1 MPLAPPSTTT
11 ARRPGSSL
19 PGRRRLSL
27 RSRRRRE
34 LWLFALP
41 GILFFGLC
49 FIYPLAYGVY
59 LSTSDFTAG
68 SFITGVAPFVGF
80 DNFTAA
86 LGSSLFTRAL
96 VNTVVITFVAVG
108 AELVIGL
115 ALALLFTR
123 RFPGSRWLP
132 ALILLPWLLPSVVVG
147 TIWKWLLSGDGAI
160 NQLLESV
167 GIPTDAWLAN
177 PGTALAAL
185 ILVAIWG
192 GLPYWATILGAALKQ
207 VPQDQLEAAQLDGA
221 GPWARLVH
229 IIIPNILPVISVL
242 TVMSV
247 VYNLMIVDL
256 VLVLTAGGPANGTV
270 TLSYLSY
277 RSSFQLFEFGEAAAY
292 GVLLLILALGFAII
306 HTWISG
312 RRERREL

>member
-1 MPLAPPSTTT
+1 
-11 ARRPGSSL
+11 
-19 PGRRRLSL
+19 
-27 RSRRRRE
+27 

-49 FIYPLAYGVY
+49 FIYPLAYGAY
-59 LSTSDFTAG
+59 LSTSDFTPK
-68 SFITGVAPFVGF
+68 SFITGVAPFVGL
-80 DNFTAA
+80 DNFAA
-86 LGSSLFTRAL
+86 AIGSSLFSKAL
-96 VNTVVITFVAVG
+96 VNTVVITIVAVG

-115 ALALLFTR
+115 ALALLFNH

-160 NQLLESV
+160 NQLLGSV

-177 PGTALAAL
+177 PSTALGAL
-185 ILVAIWG
+185 IVVAIWG
-192 GLPYWATILGAALKQ
+192 GLPYWAIILGAALKQ

-221 GPWARLVH
+221 GAWSRLVH

-247 VYNLMIVDL
+247 VYNLMIIDL
-256 VLVLTAGGPANGTV
+256 VLVLTAGGPAYGTV

-292 GVLLLILALGFAII
+292 GVLLLVLTLGFAII
-306 HTWISG
+306 HTWVSG
-312 RRERREL
+312 RRERRDA